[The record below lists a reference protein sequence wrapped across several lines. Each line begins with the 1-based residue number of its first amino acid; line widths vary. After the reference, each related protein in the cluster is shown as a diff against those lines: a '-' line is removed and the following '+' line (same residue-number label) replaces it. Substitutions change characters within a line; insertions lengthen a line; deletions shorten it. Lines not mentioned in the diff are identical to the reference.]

1 MPGSKLGDMENT
13 GDTLSLFG
21 TVTHRSD
28 IPRRTDMEEI
38 LRYNHPGNKKFLYGE
53 QGGYCLG
60 CQHHF
65 LIQNLS
71 IDHIIPKSKGGTDH
85 ISNLQLL
92 CGSCNSIKGNRPQ
105 EELITRLVDKGYIKR
120 RMSA

>member
-38 LRYNHPGNKKFLYGE
+38 LRYNHPGKKKFLYGE

-60 CQHHF
+60 CQHDF

-71 IDHIIPKSKGGTDH
+71 IDHIIPKLKGSARC
-85 ISNLQLL
+85 I
-92 CGSCNSIKGNRPQ
+92 P
-105 EELITRLVDKGYIKR
+105 EKR
-120 RMSA
+120 SAGAYARV